1 MKWWKCSGNSVKQSS
16 KSATV
21 FTPLRHSLHGLKIAA
36 ILREKLR
43 ARVARERRYA
53 DAIFALPGH
62 RGMH

>member
-1 MKWWKCSGNSVKQSS
+1 MKQSS